1 MNRPKADQKI
11 GPLVEIFV
19 AIVVEEDG
27 DGFHAYTPALKG
39 LHVDGSTQD
48 EATERARKA
57 IDVYL
62 ESLLKHGEGLT
73 EGPGLIVRKVE
84 GKKSVQTAQA
94 QWHAHSVRPFGTNL
108 KIPQPT
114 G

>member
-1 MNRPKADQKI
+1 MKRSKADQKI
-11 GPLVEIFV
+11 DPLVEIFV
-19 AIVVEEDG
+19 AIVIEEDG

-39 LHVDGSTQD
+39 LHVDGTTED
-48 EATERARKA
+48 EAMERAKQA
-57 IDVYL
+57 VDVYL

-84 GKKSVQTAQA
+84 GKQSVQTVQT
-94 QWHAHSVRPFGTNL
+94 QWHSHSVKPFGTNL